1 MTPTP
6 GAPNIGP
13 VLLTYAAWAAANG
26 VGAPSGDADG
36 DGLTNGGEF
45 LAGTNAVVASHTDR
59 AGIPQP
65 VGIQDLG
72 GIFYFIVEARL
83 SDRISY
89 TRLLGELSPDLQ
101 AGTWAAK
108 PPDLR
113 QRSRP
118 IRWHPAR
125 SPQLRH
131 SRECS
136 APLPAP
142 DIRAV
147 IALGSICAAFG

>member
-1 MTPTP
+1 M
-6 GAPNIGP
+6 GGGERRRCA
-13 VLLTYAAWAAANG
+13 L
-26 VGAPSGDADG
+26 GDADG
-36 DGLTNGGEF
+36 DGLTNGAEF

-113 QRSRP
+113 QTLSTDPDGIPRVRLSFA
-118 IRWHPAR
+118 IPANA
-125 SPQLRH
+125 PHHFLRLTF
-131 SRECS
+131 EQ
-136 APLPAP
+136 
-142 DIRAV
+142 
-147 IALGSICAAFG
+147 